1 MAVVKPTGRTRT
13 IILFLIPGLAVYLL
27 LVLNPLAQ
35 GFFLSTQRWI
45 TLTRRVN
52 AGFDNYV
59 TLFRDG
65 MFWSSMKNSLIFM
78 VGTTL
83 LQLGLGFTLGYFLY
97 MQLKGYRF
105 LKTLYFV
112 PVILMT
118 VAVGFVWGYIYSPAF
133 GLLKPFM
140 QAIGLGEIYF
150 PPLASPKW
158 ALVAVIFAHSWRLVG
173 IQIMLFYAGFMNM
186 PHDVIEMATIEG
198 ASGFKMIWYMIIPL
212 AWEITKMVVILQVTG
227 ALRAF
232 DLVFVMTKGG
242 PNHATEVLPLHMFV
256 RAFENFNIGLGSAV
270 AVIIFILSMGLTV
283 GLRRLMRRDSLQY

>member
-1 MAVVKPTGRTRT
+1 MAVVKPSGRTRT
-13 IILFLIPGLAVYLL
+13 IILFLVPGLAVYLL

-45 TLTRRVN
+45 TLGRRVN
-52 AGFDNYV
+52 AGLENYG
-59 TLFRDG
+59 TIFRDQ
-65 MFWSSMKNSLIFM
+65 MFWKSLKNSLVFM
-78 VGTTL
+78 TGTTM
-83 LQLGLGFTLGYFLY
+83 LQLVVGFTLGYFLY
-97 MQLKGYRF
+97 MQLKAYRF

-140 QAIGLGEIYF
+140 QFVGLGEHYF
-150 PPLASPKW
+150 PPLADPKW

-173 IQIMLFYAGFMNM
+173 IQILLFYAGFMNM
-186 PHDVIEMATIEG
+186 PVDVIEMATIEG
-198 ASGFKMIWYMIIPL
+198 ASGFKMVWYMIIPL
-212 AWEITKMVVILQVTG
+212 AWAITKMVVILQVTG

-242 PNHATEVLPLHMFV
+242 PNHATEVLPMHMFV

-270 AVIIFILSMGLTV
+270 AVVIFVMSMGLTV
-283 GLRRLMRRDSLQY
+283 GLRRLMRRESLQY